1 MDFELLRGIV
11 NQKLIE
17 INDRPLNP
25 TETLVL
31 QGIWR
36 HETYQQIAQQE
47 GYSPGYL
54 TNVVAPDLL
63 TRLSALV
70 DQKLTKKNC
79 RKILESSLVVAT
91 EVKPD
96 LIKLESEVMV
106 SDQEFIPSYPSGA
119 VPLGSPFYVKRSPLE
134 EKVYA
139 EISKGG
145 ALVRIKAPQEMG
157 KTSMLLRVLKYAQ
170 AQGYKT
176 VNLDCQQIDS
186 SILKDL
192 NRFLRWFC
200 ANITHQL
207 QLKSMLNDYW
217 DEDLGSKVSCS
228 LYLESYLLP
237 QLNVPVVIAFDEVNQ
252 IFEYPHIA
260 KDFFPLLRSWYEEA
274 KRQVLWQKLR
284 WMIVH
289 STDIYVPLQLH
300 QSPFNVGLPLALEG
314 FNLEQIEQLAQ
325 AYGLKWQEHEEA
337 QQLMTIVGGHPALIH
352 LTLYYLSQGE
362 LNLTQILETA
372 PSATGIYAYHL
383 QRHSA
388 TLQEQPELAQAFA
401 KVIQKSQG
409 IQLEPFLTYKLS
421 SMGLIKQFGEQIMP
435 SCDLYRL
442 WQLRQ
447 GCLSDEA

>member
-1 MDFELLRGIV
+1 MDFELFQGII

-36 HETYQQIAQQE
+36 HETYLQIAQQE

-63 TRLSALV
+63 MRLSALV

-79 RKILESSLVVAT
+79 RKLLEAYLVTAT
-91 EVKPD
+91 QTKQEP
-96 LIKLESEVMV
+96 IKQESGIDI
-106 SDQEFIPSYPSGA
+106 STQEFKASYPSGA
-119 VPLGSPFYVKRSPLE
+119 VPLGSPFYIKRSPLE
-134 EKVYA
+134 EKVNA

-157 KTSMLLRVLKYAQ
+157 KTSMLLRVLHYAQ
-170 AQGYKT
+170 QQGYHT

-186 SILKDL
+186 CILKDL
-192 NRFLRWFC
+192 NLFLRWLC
-200 ANITHQL
+200 ANITR
-207 QLKSMLNDYW
+207 QLKLKSKLNDYW

-237 QLNVPVVIAFDEVNQ
+237 QLEAPLVIAFDEVNQ

-274 KRQVLWQKLR
+274 KRQSLWQKLR
-284 WMIVH
+284 WIIVH

-300 QSPFNVGLPLALEG
+300 QSPFNVGLPLTLEG
-314 FNLEQIEQLAQ
+314 FKVEQIEQLAQ
-325 AYGLKWQEHEEA
+325 AYGLDWQEQEEA
-337 QQLMTIVGGHPALIH
+337 EKLMTIVGGHPALIH
-352 LTLYYLSQGE
+352 LALYYLSQGE
-362 LNLTQILETA
+362 MNLAQILETA
-372 PSATGIYAYHL
+372 SSATGIYAHHL
-383 QRHSA
+383 QRHCA
-388 TLQEQPELAQAFA
+388 IFQEQPELAQAFS
-401 KVIQKSQG
+401 KMIQESQK
-409 IQLEPFLTYKLS
+409 IQLEPFLIYKLS
-421 SMGLIKQFGEQIMP
+421 SMGLIKQFGDQIIP

-447 GCLSDEA
+447 GFSNDEV